1 MPAVVPNALAIEPGR
16 ISGLVLQHVR
26 VDVIAVALIGTV
38 YVAIRVSTAL

>member
-16 ISGLVLQHVR
+16 ISGLVRQR
-26 VDVIAVALIGTV
+26 ARTDVTAVALIGTV